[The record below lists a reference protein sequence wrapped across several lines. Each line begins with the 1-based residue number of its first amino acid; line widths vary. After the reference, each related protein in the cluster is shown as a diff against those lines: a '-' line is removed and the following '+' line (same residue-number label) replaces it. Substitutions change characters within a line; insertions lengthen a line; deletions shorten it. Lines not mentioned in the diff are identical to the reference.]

1 MIPARKNPFLNWL
14 IYKLLIQSG
23 LRSSFFRVNLRQAA
37 PPPDGTAPVILIA
50 NHSSWWDGHL
60 AMALN
65 EERWHMDAYM
75 MIENTQLTRYKFFT
89 WGGAFSVDRHDGR
102 SALASLQYAA
112 DLVSSTPRRLLILYP
127 QGEILANDVRP
138 LHFFSGVGHLV
149 KEVVQRAGACQVYS
163 AALRYE
169 FIGEQKP
176 EAFISV
182 GPPTTFSSTDLP
194 AAKAI
199 AGVLETELTSELDRL
214 HADVVAYRLDTFE
227 PMLSGGWSINRLW
240 DALRGC
246 KGIKQVGRER

>member
-1 MIPARKNPFLNWL
+1 MIPARKNSFLNWL
-14 IYKLLIQSG
+14 IYKLLMQSG

-75 MIENTQLTRYKFFT
+75 MVENTQLARYQFFA
-89 WGGAFSVDRHDGR
+89 WGGAFSVDRRNGR
-102 SALASLQYAA
+102 SALASLQYAVDRVTGA
-112 DLVSSTPRRLLILYP
+112 PTRLLILYP

-149 KEVVQRAGACQVYS
+149 KDVTQRAGACHVYS

-176 EAFISV
+176 EAFISISA
-182 GPPTTFSSTDLP
+182 PTIFTRAELP
-194 AAKAI
+194 TAKAI
-199 AGVLETELTSELDRL
+199 AGLLETELTRELDQLREN
-214 HADVVAYRLDTFE
+214 VVTYQLDTFE
-227 PMLSGGWSINRLW
+227 PMLSGAWSINRLW
-240 DALRGC
+240 DALRGR
-246 KGIKQVGRER
+246 KGIKQVGREG